1 MSHKPSDFEE
11 WLDLHQIDKCVAE
24 IREAIKRVDIEVKA
38 GVPKDREHVKKY
50 QQVVDED
57 DYEYLFKGLLEPR
70 KESEP
75 LLRPAANDGNR
86 DDKPDNRYEPKSFDE
101 LAEDLLQKAE
111 KLGWEEVAQK
121 VADEHIYPLLIQFTE
136 VVNKELAARGTS
148 KRGLVKTVKRKE
160 SLEVKDNNSHKAALR
175 LNWARPLEK
184 HDFGYLYDRLV
195 AEGFMEDTGKECF
208 LYYFAGEGE
217 EPTTQLVWTA
227 DPIVLAVLVGVLARN
242 KKRKP
247 WTLMSRAFVDIKPKS
262 LSATYSRAKNNE
274 ENYGGQSYEYHA
286 KTVQRLLQ

>member
-11 WLDLHQIDKCVAE
+11 WLDQHQIDKGVAE

-38 GVPKDREHVKKY
+38 GVPKDRKYAKKY
-50 QQVVDED
+50 QQIVDED
-57 DYEYLFKGLLEPR
+57 DYEYLFVGLLEPR
-70 KESEP
+70 KVSEP
-75 LLRPAANDGNR
+75 SLRPAANDSKG
-86 DDKPDNRYEPKSFDE
+86 DEIGDNRYEPKSFDE
-101 LAEDLLQKAE
+101 LAKDLLLKAA

-121 VADEHIYPLLIQFTE
+121 VVDEHIYTLLIQFSE

-160 SLEVKDNNSHKAALR
+160 RPVVTDNNSHKSALR

-195 AEGFMEDTGKECF
+195 AQGFMEDSGRDCF

-217 EPTTQLVWTA
+217 EPTTQLVWKA
-227 DPIVLAVLVGVLARN
+227 DPIVLAVLIGVLARN
-242 KKRKP
+242 KNRKP
-247 WTLMSRAFVDIKPKS
+247 WTLMSMAFADLNPKS
-262 LSATYSRAKNNE
+262 LSATYSRAKRNE
-274 ENYGGQSYEYHA
+274 EIYGGQSFDYHVL
-286 KTVQRLLQ
+286 TVRKLLQ

>member
-11 WLDLHQIDKCVAE
+11 WLDQHQIDTGVAE

-38 GVPKDREHVKKY
+38 GVPKDRKYAKKY
-50 QQVVDED
+50 QQIVDED
-57 DYEYLFKGLLEPR
+57 DYEYLFVGLLEPR
-70 KESEP
+70 KVSEP
-75 LLRPAANDGNR
+75 SLRPAANDGNR

-101 LAEDLLQKAE
+101 LAEDLLQKAA

-148 KRGLVKTVKRKE
+148 KRGLVRTVKRKE
-160 SLEVKDNNSHKAALR
+160 RLEVTDNNSHKAALR

-195 AEGFMEDTGKECF
+195 AEGFMEDSGKECF

-242 KKRKP
+242 RDRKP
-247 WTLMSRAFVDIKPKS
+247 WTLMSMAFADINPKS
-262 LSATYSRAKNNE
+262 LSVTYSRAKKNK
-274 ENYGGQSYEYHA
+274 ENYGGQSFEYHA